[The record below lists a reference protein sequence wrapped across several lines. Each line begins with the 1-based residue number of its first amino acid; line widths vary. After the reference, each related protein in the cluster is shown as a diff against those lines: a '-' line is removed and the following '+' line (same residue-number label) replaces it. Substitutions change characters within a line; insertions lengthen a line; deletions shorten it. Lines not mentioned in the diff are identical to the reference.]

1 MNATEIGMMRL
12 FFRRVIFFA
21 GMRGC
26 FENFSAVSQFYRFGC
41 LQIRRARVQR
51 CELAK

>member
-1 MNATEIGMMRL
+1 MNATEIGMMRH
-12 FFRRVIFFA
+12 FFPALHFFA

-26 FENFSAVSQFYRFGC
+26 FEIFSAVSQFYRFGC

-51 CELAK
+51 CEMAE